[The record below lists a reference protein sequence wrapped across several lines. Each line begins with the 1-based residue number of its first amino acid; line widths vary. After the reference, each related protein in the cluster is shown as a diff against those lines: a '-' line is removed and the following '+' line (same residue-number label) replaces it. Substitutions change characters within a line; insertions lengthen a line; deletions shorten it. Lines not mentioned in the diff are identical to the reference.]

1 MPESASKKLALVKEI
16 ITEGKMED
24 ALHLVKDIEQM
35 ENLTPEESLKI
46 LAHKA
51 NLYSGLKEYAIGLK
65 FAEELY
71 QKSFDDTEI
80 QELVDKHG
88 FLGFYKTSAKT
99 GDGVIEA
106 FNAIIKKLYHKFKA
120 LSSEL

>member
-1 MPESASKKLALVKEI
+1 MSNSVSNELIVMKNLFN
-16 ITEGKMED
+16 EGKFEEI
-24 ALHLVKDIEQM
+24 LQLTKDIEQ
-35 ENLTPEESLKI
+35 NQTFTQEELLRTKGYKGLSYLFLGQFETALKI
-46 LAHKA
+46 
-51 NLYSGLKEYAIGLK
+51 
-65 FAEELY
+65 AEELY

-106 FNAIIKKLYHKFKA
+106 FNVIIKKLYHKFKA